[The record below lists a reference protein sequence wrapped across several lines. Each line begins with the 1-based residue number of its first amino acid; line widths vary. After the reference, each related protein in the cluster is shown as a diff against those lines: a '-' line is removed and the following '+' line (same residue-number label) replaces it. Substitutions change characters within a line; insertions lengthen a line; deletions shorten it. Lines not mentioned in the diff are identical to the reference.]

1 MNYKSTYD
9 SVKETILRRVK
20 GEGRFTVPSIAEEM
34 GLSTTTVAKQLSA
47 LREEIP
53 IDEIEMEESGRKGR
67 KAVIYG
73 IRADSRYFL
82 GVDIKNVGLAIGMM
96 DFTGN
101 IVKKTVDYSYSFEN
115 SHENMDLI
123 CSKISSFLEDLGAED
138 RAKVSG
144 VGFNIGG
151 RVDSMRG
158 TSASIFNFE
167 ETQDTPLAD
176 LLSEVIGLPVVIEN
190 DTKAMTYAEY
200 IAYGMQWSDV
210 LYVNIGWGLGMGIII
225 GGRIYYG
232 ANGYSG
238 EMGHMRVYE
247 NNILCHCG
255 KKGCLETEVSMM
267 AISRKLQERI
277 LKGETSILSQKV
289 RLGGRID
296 ARDILDAAEKEDQ
309 LCIEL
314 ISETGK
320 ELGKQLAG
328 IINLFNP
335 GCIIIGG
342 QLAKA
347 SPFYF
352 QQQVALSVKQHSLK
366 LMNRGLPILLTK
378 LGDDAGITGA
388 CLLARDRLFLHSD
401 NPLR

>member
-9 SVKETILRRVK
+9 FVKETILRRVK

-53 IDEIEMEESGRKGR
+53 IDEIELEDSGHKGR
-67 KAVIYG
+67 KAIIYG

-82 GVDIKNVGLAIGMM
+82 GIDIKNVGLAIGMM

-101 IVKKTVDYSYSFEN
+101 IIKKGVDYSYSFEN
-115 SHENMDLI
+115 SHENMNLI
-123 CSKISSFLEDLGAED
+123 CNKISAFLDRLTPED

-190 DTKAMTYAEY
+190 DTKAMAYAEY
-200 IAYGMQWSDV
+200 VAYGSQWSDV

-225 GGRIYYG
+225 GGRMYYG

-238 EMGHMRVYE
+238 EMGHMRVYD
-247 NNILCHCG
+247 NNSLCHCG

-267 AISRKLQERI
+267 AIARKLQERI
-277 LKGETSILSQKV
+277 QKGETSILSQKV
-289 RLGGRID
+289 RLGEKID

-342 QLAKA
+342 QLAKV

-352 QQQVALSVKQHSLK
+352 QQQVELSVKQHSLK
-366 LMNRGLPILLTK
+366 LMNRNLTILSSK

>member
-1 MNYKSTYD
+1 M
-9 SVKETILRRVK
+9 
-20 GEGRFTVPSIAEEM
+20 
-34 GLSTTTVAKQLSA
+34 
-47 LREEIP
+47 
-53 IDEIEMEESGRKGR
+53 
-67 KAVIYG
+67 
-73 IRADSRYFL
+73 
-82 GVDIKNVGLAIGMM
+82 
-96 DFTGN
+96 
-101 IVKKTVDYSYSFEN
+101 
-115 SHENMDLI
+115 
-123 CSKISSFLEDLGAED
+123 
-138 RAKVSG
+138 
-144 VGFNIGG
+144 
-151 RVDSMRG
+151 
-158 TSASIFNFE
+158 
-167 ETQDTPLAD
+167 
-176 LLSEVIGLPVVIEN
+176 
-190 DTKAMTYAEY
+190 
-200 IAYGMQWSDV
+200 
-210 LYVNIGWGLGMGIII
+210 
-225 GGRIYYG
+225 YYG

-238 EMGHMRVYE
+238 EMGHMRVYD

-267 AISRKLQERI
+267 AIARQLQERI
-277 LKGETSILSQKV
+277 QKGETSILSQKV
-289 RLGGRID
+289 RLGEKID
-296 ARDILDAAEKEDQ
+296 ARDILNAAEKEDQ

-320 ELGKQLAG
+320 ELGRQLAG

-366 LMNRGLPILLTK
+366 LMNRNLTILSSK

>member
-20 GEGRFTVPSIAEEM
+20 NEGRFTVPSIAEEM
-34 GLSTTTVAKQLSA
+34 GLSTTTIAKQLSV
-47 LREEIP
+47 LRDEIP

-123 CSKISSFLEDLGAED
+123 CSKISLFLESLSPED

-200 IAYGMQWSDV
+200 IAYGMQWPDV
-210 LYVNIGWGLGMGIII
+210 LYVNIGWGLGLGIII
-225 GGRIYYG
+225 GGRMYYG

-289 RLGGRID
+289 RLGEKID
-296 ARDILDAAEKEDQ
+296 SRDILDAAEKEDQ

>member
-9 SVKETILRRVK
+9 FVKETILHRVK

-53 IDEIEMEESGRKGR
+53 IDEIELEDSGHKGR
-67 KAVIYG
+67 KAIIYG
-73 IRADSRYFL
+73 IKADSRYFL
-82 GVDIKNVGLAIGMM
+82 GVDIKNVGLSIGMIN
-96 DFTGN
+96 FTGD
-101 IVKKTVDYSYSFEN
+101 IIRKEIDHSYSFEN
-115 SHENMDLI
+115 THENMDLI
-123 CSKISSFLEDLGAED
+123 CTKIHQFLDNLSPEE

-144 VGFNIGG
+144 IGFNIGG

-167 ETQDTPLAD
+167 EMQDTPLAE
-176 LLSEVIGLPVVIEN
+176 LLSEIIGIPVVIEN
-190 DTKAMTYAEY
+190 DTKAMAYAEY
-200 IAYGMQWSDV
+200 MAYGMQWPDV

-225 GGRIYYG
+225 GGKIYYG

-267 AISRKLQERI
+267 AIARKLQERI
-277 LKGETSILSQKV
+277 LNGEASILSQKV
-289 RLGGRID
+289 RLGEKID
-296 ARDILDAAEKEDQ
+296 ALDILDAAEKEDQ

-320 ELGKQLAG
+320 ELGKQFAG

-347 SPFYF
+347 SKFYF
-352 QQQVALSVKQHSLK
+352 HQQVALSVKQNSLK
-366 LMNRGLPILLTK
+366 LMNRNLPILHSK

-401 NPLR
+401 SPLR

>member
-20 GEGRFTVPSIAEEM
+20 GEGRFTVPSIASET
-34 GLSTTTVAKQLSA
+34 GLSTTTVAKQLAA

-53 IDEIEMEESGRKGR
+53 IDEMELEENGHKGR

-73 IRADSRYFL
+73 IRADSHYFL
-82 GVDIKNVGLAIGMM
+82 GVDIKNGGLALGMM

-101 IVKKTVDYSYSFEN
+101 IVKRAVDYSYSFEN
-115 SHENMDLI
+115 SHENMNLI
-123 CSKISSFLEDLGAED
+123 CTKITSFIERLSPEERG
-138 RAKVSG
+138 KVSG
-144 VGFNIGG
+144 VGFNLGG

-167 ETQDTPLAD
+167 ETQDTPLSD
-176 LLSEVIGLPVVIEN
+176 LLSEVIEIPVVIEN

-200 IAYGMQWSDV
+200 IAYGMQWPDV
-210 LYVNIGWGLGMGIII
+210 LYVNIGWGLGLGIVI
-225 GGRIYYG
+225 GGSIYYG

-255 KKGCLETEVSMM
+255 KKGCLETEVSML
-267 AISRKLQERI
+267 AIARKLQERI
-277 LKGETSILSQKV
+277 LGGEASVLSQKV
-289 RLGGRID
+289 RLGEKID
-296 ARDILDAAEKEDQ
+296 ARDILEAAEREDQ

-335 GCIIIGG
+335 TCIIIGG

-366 LMNRGLPILLTK
+366 LMNRGLPILLSK
-378 LGDDAGITGA
+378 LGDDAGIAGA

>member
-123 CSKISSFLEDLGAED
+123 CSKISSFLEDLGPED

-225 GGRIYYG
+225 GGRMYYG

-342 QLAKA
+342 QLANA

>member
-20 GEGRFTVPSIAEEM
+20 NEGRFTVPSIAEET
-34 GLSTTTVAKQLSA
+34 GLSTTTVAKQLSV
-47 LREEIP
+47 LRDEIP
-53 IDEIEMEESGRKGR
+53 IDEIELEESGRKGR

-73 IRADSRYFL
+73 IRADSHYFL

-123 CSKISSFLEDLGAED
+123 CSKISSFLEDLGPED

-225 GGRIYYG
+225 GGRMYYG

-342 QLAKA
+342 QLANA

>member
-20 GEGRFTVPSIAEEM
+20 NEGRFTVPSIAEET
-34 GLSTTTVAKQLSA
+34 GLSTTTVAKQLSV
-47 LREEIP
+47 LRDEIP
-53 IDEIEMEESGRKGR
+53 IDEIELEESGRKGR

-73 IRADSRYFL
+73 IRADSHYFL

-123 CSKISSFLEDLGAED
+123 CSKISSFLEDLGPED

-225 GGRIYYG
+225 GGRMYYG

-289 RLGGRID
+289 RLGEKID
-296 ARDILDAAEKEDQ
+296 SRDILDAAEKEDQ

>member
-9 SVKETILRRVK
+9 SVRETILRRVK
-20 GEGRFTVPSIAEEM
+20 GEGRFTIPSIAEEM

-53 IDEIEMEESGRKGR
+53 IDEMGMEDSGNKGR
-67 KAVIYG
+67 KAVSYG
-73 IRADSRYFL
+73 IRANSHYFL
-82 GVDIKNVGLAIGMM
+82 GVDIKNVGLSIGLM
-96 DFTGN
+96 DFNGN
-101 IVKKTVDYSYSFEN
+101 IVKKTVDHSYGFEN

-123 CSKISSFLEDLGAED
+123 CSKISSFLEALDPED

-176 LLSEVIGLPVVIEN
+176 LLSEVIGLPVMIEN

-200 IAYGMQWSDV
+200 IAYGMQWPDV

-225 GGRIYYG
+225 GGRLYYG

-238 EMGHMRVYE
+238 EMGHMKVYE

-277 LKGETSILSQKV
+277 LKGEASILSQKV
-289 RLGGRID
+289 RLGEKID

-335 GCIIIGG
+335 SCIIIGG
-342 QLAKA
+342 QLANA

-366 LMNRGLPILLTK
+366 LMNRGLPILLSK
-378 LGDDAGITGA
+378 LGDDAGIAGA

>member
-9 SVKETILRRVK
+9 FVKETILRRVK
-20 GEGRFTVPSIAEEM
+20 SEGRFTVPSIAEEM

-53 IDEIEMEESGRKGR
+53 IDEIALEDSGHKGR
-67 KAVIYG
+67 KAIIYG

-82 GVDIKNVGLAIGMM
+82 GIDIKNVGLAIGMM

-101 IVKKTVDYSYSFEN
+101 IIKKGVDYSYSFEN
-115 SHENMDLI
+115 SHENMNLI
-123 CSKISSFLEDLGAED
+123 CNKISAFLDRLPPED

-190 DTKAMTYAEY
+190 DTKAMAYAEY
-200 IAYGMQWSDV
+200 IAYGSQWSDV

-225 GGRIYYG
+225 GGRMYYG

-238 EMGHMRVYE
+238 EMGHMRVYD

-267 AISRKLQERI
+267 AIARQLQERI
-277 LKGETSILSQKV
+277 QKGETSILSQKV
-289 RLGGRID
+289 RLGEKID
-296 ARDILDAAEKEDQ
+296 ARDILNAAEKEDQ

-320 ELGKQLAG
+320 ELGRQLAG

-366 LMNRGLPILLTK
+366 LMNRNLTILSSK

>member
-9 SVKETILRRVK
+9 SVRETILRRVK
-20 GEGRFTVPSIAEEM
+20 GEGRFTIPSIAEEM

-53 IDEIEMEESGRKGR
+53 IDEMGMEDSGNKGR
-67 KAVIYG
+67 KAVTYG
-73 IRADSRYFL
+73 IRANSHYFL
-82 GVDIKNVGLAIGMM
+82 GVDIKNVGLSIGLM

-101 IVKKTVDYSYSFEN
+101 IVKKTVDHSYGFEN

-123 CSKISSFLEDLGAED
+123 CSKISSFLEALDPET

-176 LLSEVIGLPVVIEN
+176 LLSEVIGLPVLIEN

-200 IAYGMQWSDV
+200 LAYGMQWPDV

-225 GGRIYYG
+225 GGRLYYG

-238 EMGHMRVYE
+238 EMGHMKVYE

-277 LKGETSILSQKV
+277 LKGEASILSQKV
-289 RLGGRID
+289 RLGEKID

-342 QLAKA
+342 QLANA

-366 LMNRGLPILLTK
+366 LMNRGLPILLSK
-378 LGDDAGITGA
+378 LGDDAGIAGA
-388 CLLARDRLFLHSD
+388 CLLARDHLFLHSD

>member
-20 GEGRFTVPSIAEEM
+20 NEGRFTVPSIAEET
-34 GLSTTTVAKQLSA
+34 GLSTTTVAKQLSV
-47 LREEIP
+47 LRDEIP
-53 IDEIEMEESGRKGR
+53 IDEIELEESGRKGR

-73 IRADSRYFL
+73 IRADSHYFL

-123 CSKISSFLEDLGAED
+123 CSKISLFIESLSPED

-225 GGRIYYG
+225 GGRMYYG

-289 RLGGRID
+289 RLGEKID
-296 ARDILDAAEKEDQ
+296 SRDILDAAEKEDQ

>member
-20 GEGRFTVPSIAEEM
+20 NEGRFTVPSIAEEM
-34 GLSTTTVAKQLSA
+34 GLSTTTVAKQLSV

-53 IDEIEMEESGRKGR
+53 IDEIELEESGRKGR

-123 CSKISSFLEDLGAED
+123 CSKISLFLESLSPED

-225 GGRIYYG
+225 GGRMYYG

-289 RLGGRID
+289 RLGEKID
-296 ARDILDAAEKEDQ
+296 SRDILDAAEKEDQ

>member
-9 SVKETILRRVK
+9 SVKEAILRRVK
-20 GEGRFTVPSIAEEM
+20 SEGRFTVPSIAEEM

-53 IDEIEMEESGRKGR
+53 VDEIELEESGRKGR

-123 CSKISSFLEDLGAED
+123 CSKISLFLDSLSPED

-225 GGRIYYG
+225 GGRMYYG

-277 LKGETSILSQKV
+277 LKGEASILSQKV
-289 RLGGRID
+289 RLGEKID

>member
-9 SVKETILRRVK
+9 SVRETILRRVK
-20 GEGRFTVPSIAEEM
+20 GEGRFTIPSIAEEM

-53 IDEIEMEESGRKGR
+53 IDEMGMEDSGSKGR
-67 KAVIYG
+67 KAVTYG
-73 IRADSRYFL
+73 IRANSHYFL
-82 GVDIKNVGLAIGMM
+82 GVDIKNVGLSIGLM
-96 DFTGN
+96 DFTGD
-101 IVKKTVDYSYSFEN
+101 IVKKTVDHSYGFEN

-123 CSKISSFLEDLGAED
+123 CSKISSFLEALDPET

-176 LLSEVIGLPVVIEN
+176 LLSEVIGLPVLIEN

-200 IAYGMQWSDV
+200 LAYGMQWPDV

-225 GGRIYYG
+225 GGRLYYG

-238 EMGHMRVYE
+238 EMGHMKVYE

-277 LKGETSILSQKV
+277 LKGEASILSQKV
-289 RLGGRID
+289 RLGEKID

-342 QLAKA
+342 QLANA

-366 LMNRGLPILLTK
+366 LMNRGLPILLSK
-378 LGDDAGITGA
+378 LGDDAGIAGA

>member
-20 GEGRFTVPSIAEEM
+20 NEGRFTVPSIAEET
-34 GLSTTTVAKQLSA
+34 GLSTTTVAKQLSV
-47 LREEIP
+47 LRDEIP
-53 IDEIEMEESGRKGR
+53 IDEIELEESGRKGR

-123 CSKISSFLEDLGAED
+123 CSKISLFLESLSPED

-225 GGRIYYG
+225 GGRMYYG

-289 RLGGRID
+289 RLGEKID

>member
-20 GEGRFTVPSIAEEM
+20 NEGRFTVPSIAEEM
-34 GLSTTTVAKQLSA
+34 GLSTTTVAKQLSV
-47 LREEIP
+47 LRDEIP
-53 IDEIEMEESGRKGR
+53 IDEIELEESGRKGR

-73 IRADSRYFL
+73 IRADSHYFL

-115 SHENMDLI
+115 SHENMDLT
-123 CSKISSFLEDLGAED
+123 CSKISSFLEDLGPED

-151 RVDSMRG
+151 RVDSMLG

-225 GGRIYYG
+225 GGRMYYG

-289 RLGGRID
+289 RLGEKID

>member
-123 CSKISSFLEDLGAED
+123 CSKISSFLENLGPED

-225 GGRIYYG
+225 GGRMYYG

-289 RLGGRID
+289 RLGEKID
-296 ARDILDAAEKEDQ
+296 SRDILDAAEKEDQ

>member
-9 SVKETILRRVK
+9 FVKETILRRVK

-53 IDEIEMEESGRKGR
+53 IDEIELEDSGHKGR
-67 KAVIYG
+67 KAIIYG

-82 GVDIKNVGLAIGMM
+82 GIDIKNVGLAIGMM

-101 IVKKTVDYSYSFEN
+101 IIKKGVDYSYSFEN
-115 SHENMDLI
+115 SHENMNLI
-123 CSKISSFLEDLGAED
+123 CNKISAFLDRLTPED

-190 DTKAMTYAEY
+190 DTKAMAYAEY
-200 IAYGMQWSDV
+200 VAYGSQWSDV

-225 GGRIYYG
+225 GGRMYYG

-238 EMGHMRVYE
+238 EMGHMRVYD

-267 AISRKLQERI
+267 AIARKLQERI
-277 LKGETSILSQKV
+277 QKGETSILSQKV
-289 RLGGRID
+289 RLGEKID

-342 QLAKA
+342 QLAKV

-352 QQQVALSVKQHSLK
+352 QQQVELSVKQHSLK
-366 LMNRGLPILLTK
+366 LMNRNLTILSSK

>member
-20 GEGRFTVPSIAEEM
+20 NEGRFTVPSIAEEM
-34 GLSTTTVAKQLSA
+34 GLSTTTIAKQLSV
-47 LREEIP
+47 LRDEIP
-53 IDEIEMEESGRKGR
+53 IDEIELEESGRKGR

-123 CSKISSFLEDLGAED
+123 CSKISLFLESLSPED
-138 RAKVSG
+138 RVKVSG

-200 IAYGMQWSDV
+200 IAYGMQWPDV
-210 LYVNIGWGLGMGIII
+210 LYVNIGWGLGLGIII
-225 GGRIYYG
+225 GGRMYYG

-289 RLGGRID
+289 RLGEKID
-296 ARDILDAAEKEDQ
+296 SSDILDAAEKEDQ

>member
-1 MNYKSTYD
+1 MNYKSTFD
-9 SVKETILRRVK
+9 SVRETILRRVK
-20 GEGRFTVPSIAEEM
+20 GEGRFTVPSIAEET
-34 GLSTTTVAKQLSA
+34 GLSTTTVAKQLSV
-47 LREEIP
+47 LRDEIP
-53 IDEIEMEESGRKGR
+53 IDEIELEESGRKGR

-123 CSKISSFLEDLGAED
+123 CSKISLFLESLSPED

-225 GGRIYYG
+225 GGRMYYG

-289 RLGGRID
+289 RLGEKID